1 MAGKI
6 AIESAVVAASLT
18 RRQPLLIT
26 SPKIKDGSYR
36 NDKTGGDGSRRGSR
50 MGETAGECAA
60 VCCCCPCAMMH
71 LLVLAIYRLPT
82 GLCKKAWREKK
93 RKRLLKKKRK
103 NSSLEEKENQR
114 KIRTT
119 SRMNMFGFDSDYDD
133 EDDESTDGEDYK
145 NIDKN
150 DAVDWDKEMWDSFYE
165 AGFWRS
171 ASQRAENDY

>member
-26 SPKIKDGSYR
+26 TPKTNGGSNR
-36 NDKTGGDGSRRGSR
+36 NDENGDGDGSHRGSR
-50 MGETAGECAA
+50 IGETAGECAA

-71 LLVLAIYRLPT
+71 LLVLAIYRLPKR
-82 GLCKKAWREKK
+82 LCKKAWREKK
-93 RKRLLKKKRK
+93 GKQLLKKKRK

-114 KIRTT
+114 KIRTR
-119 SRMNMFGFDSDYDD
+119 SHMNMFGFDSDYDD
-133 EDDESTDGEDYK
+133 EPTSDGRDYRNSEK
-145 NIDKN
+145 NEAI
-150 DAVDWDKEMWDSFYE
+150 DWDKEMWNRFDE

-171 ASQRAENDY
+171 ASQRAEND